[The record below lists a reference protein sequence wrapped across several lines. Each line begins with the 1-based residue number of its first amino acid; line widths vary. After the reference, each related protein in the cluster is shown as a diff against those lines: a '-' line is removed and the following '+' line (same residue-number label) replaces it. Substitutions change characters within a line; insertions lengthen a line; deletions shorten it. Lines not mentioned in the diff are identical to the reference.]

1 MLIGIGFIQS
11 PIACQDLTMENLG
24 GHEQMTLVNSL
35 ILDVGALQGRT
46 DAVLAD
52 LANNNDHDCQMRR
65 KAVLAFRDA
74 LLEATTRLRQDGLH
88 PDAQGTLW

>member
-1 MLIGIGFIQS
+1 
-11 PIACQDLTMENLG
+11 MEHLS

-35 ILDVGALQGRT
+35 ILDVGALQGRI
-46 DAVLAD
+46 DAVLAG
-52 LANNNDHDCQMRR
+52 LANNDDHDCLMRS
-65 KAVLAFRDA
+65 KAVQAFSDA